1 MKSLTAIR
9 MSSVLIFVA
18 LLSPQ
23 ILLAKPLESKRMER
37 AKDLIADEQ
46 WGRAL
51 DGLEAGGAGGSE
63 RAEQGR
69 SALLARARPEPG
81 ARWRGGCGNHSPS
94 RAPVPCQPLG

>member
-1 MKSLTAIR
+1 MRDLELVLLQTSLTDDQDPASLPQLQRLIQSRICSRRWTWLRQQGCGTSMKSLTAIR

-46 WGRAL
+46 WCA
-51 DGLEAGGAGGSE
+51 
-63 RAEQGR
+63 R
-69 SALLARARPEPG
+69 ST
-81 ARWRGGCGNHSPS
+81 S
-94 RAPVPCQPLG
+94 